1 MYELLS
7 IVVNRILIRKRGGDT
22 GRARGRRQ
30 QAGSVGSMWVVSLSR
45 IGHVHG
51 AARYNIIFGP
61 ILVFFGSV
69 LTLKHYQD
77 PPLIMSYL

>member
-1 MYELLS
+1 MTRDGR
-7 IVVNRILIRKRGGDT
+7 VAGGS
-22 GRARGRRQ
+22 RQ
-30 QAGSVGSMWVVSLSR
+30 AALVRWVVSLSR

>member
-30 QAGSVGSMWVVSLSR
+30 QAGSVGSMGGIAIAYRRLGLRHDPDASAMASR
-45 IGHVHG
+45 
-51 AARYNIIFGP
+51 
-61 ILVFFGSV
+61 LVFSRCY
-69 LTLKHYQD
+69 K
-77 PPLIMSYL
+77 

>member
-1 MYELLS
+1 MTRDGR
-7 IVVNRILIRKRGGDT
+7 VAGGS
-22 GRARGRRQ
+22 RQ
-30 QAGSVGSMWVVSLSR
+30 AALVRWVVSLSR

-77 PPLIMSYL
+77 PPLNI